1 MRRVSKVLSLGVTC
15 KVSNSSGVGPS
26 FVCFYKDAQA
36 GWKKAFLIP
45 FAPSFHHCYSAPAV
59 RPEAS
64 QASLQ
69 RSASLILPAGSSHS
83 LVVSPCLPL
92 VLLCYIPILAFAMT
106 PLPSSS
112 ALMGKFC
119 HWSFVFLLRK
129 LHFFPPKIQ
138 KTKENAKTT
147 KRVKKITHDPST

>member
-64 QASLQ
+64 QACRQ

-119 HWSFVFLLRK
+119 HWSFVFLLRE
-129 LHFFPPKIQ
+129 LHFSHQQYRKQKKMLKLPK
-138 KTKENAKTT
+138 E
-147 KRVKKITHDPST
+147 